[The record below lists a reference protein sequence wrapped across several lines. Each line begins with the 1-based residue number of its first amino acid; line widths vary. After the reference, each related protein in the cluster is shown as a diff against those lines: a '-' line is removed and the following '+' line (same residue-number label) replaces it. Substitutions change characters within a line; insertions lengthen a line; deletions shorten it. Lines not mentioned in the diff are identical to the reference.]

1 MPTKRR
7 LKKANKTLRN
17 NKDKRNNRNNKK
29 SYSPQQI
36 VIMFLQML
44 NTVKLY
50 HWKTSNYVEHK
61 ATDELYTNL
70 NLNIDKFVE
79 VMLGKTGS
87 RVNLTGQKSIP
98 LLDYTNV
105 EDFKKEIERYKMFLN
120 GMSADSSLNTALM
133 NIRDELLSN
142 LNQFTYLLTFK

>member
-7 LKKANKTLRN
+7 TSNSNKTLRN
-17 NKDKRNNRNNKK
+17 NKDKRNGT
-29 SYSPQQI
+29 YSLQHI
-36 VIMFLQML
+36 VTTFLQML

-50 HWKTSNYVEHK
+50 HWKTSNYAEHK

-70 NLNIDKFVE
+70 NLNIDTFVE

-120 GMSADSSLNTALM
+120 GMSADASLNTNTDLM

>member
-1 MPTKRR
+1 M
-7 LKKANKTLRN
+7 KKSNKTLRN
-17 NKDKRNNRNNKK
+17 NKDNKDNKDKRNGTYAPKH
-29 SYSPQQI
+29 I
-36 VIMFLQML
+36 VTAFLQML

-50 HWKTSNYVEHK
+50 HWKTSNYAEHK

-70 NLNIDKFVE
+70 NLNIDTFVE

-87 RVNLTGQKSIP
+87 RVNLTGQTSMP

-105 EDFKKEIERYKMFLN
+105 EDFKKEIECYKKFLN
-120 GMSADSSLNTALM
+120 GMSADASLNTNTDLM